1 MENYRVM
8 QCKEC
13 CECNMIQRHAQQCH
27 YGTKACETHCFQ
39 DWSVAWCVTKK
50 AAVMRQNLCINLRA
64 LTVESV
70 RNSSLRLSSL
80 GQPTHGGTA
89 ASDTFPC
96 FSLMK
101 ASCSLLNSPS
111 RLCEQNSIIT
121 CHSWKKH
128 LFFRDLKRVGCKNVY
143 TDFSISFFD
152 HMHAQGM
159 FKIWG
164 FWVCNVRVKQHF
176 MFW

>member
-1 MENYRVM
+1 M
-8 QCKEC
+8 
-13 CECNMIQRHAQQCH
+13 QRHAQHCH
-27 YGTKACETHCFQ
+27 YAVKACKLHCFQ
-39 DWSVAWCVTKK
+39 EWQCSLVCNKK
-50 AAVMRQNLCINLRA
+50 AAVMRQNLRINLRS

-89 ASDTFPC
+89 ASDIFPC

-121 CHSWKKH
+121 CHSWKKRH
-128 LFFRDLKRVGCKNVY
+128 SSATSNVQVAKMCILTSLFFWPSACTRDFRNMRFPRL
-143 TDFSISFFD
+143 
-152 HMHAQGM
+152 
-159 FKIWG
+159 
-164 FWVCNVRVKQHF
+164 
-176 MFW
+176 

>member
-1 MENYRVM
+1 
-8 QCKEC
+8 
-13 CECNMIQRHAQQCH
+13 
-27 YGTKACETHCFQ
+27 
-39 DWSVAWCVTKK
+39 
-50 AAVMRQNLCINLRA
+50 MRQNLCLNLRA

-96 FSLMK
+96 FSFMK

-121 CHSWKKH
+121 CHTWKKCP
-128 LFFRDLKRVGCKNVY
+128 FFRDLKMCRLKKMCILTSLLVFLTICMYEGCSKYEVSESVTSMLNNILC
-143 TDFSISFFD
+143 F
-152 HMHAQGM
+152 G
-159 FKIWG
+159 
-164 FWVCNVRVKQHF
+164 RRQHL
-176 MFW
+176 